1 MQPWAAWLASL
12 GFRLLNCKISRD
24 EDGTRRSTP
33 GVRDGPWGS
42 HTSPEP
48 LSQLHEREN
57 RASGR
62 LLTTII
68 TLIMATLCPRR
79 QQREEPDAGQER
91 PAKRERQDRKV
102 TGERPS
108 YQTDKTLL
116 KEPQLQLDPEHV
128 PNTNL
133 LGPKARMTPWSDG
146 HVPTCFTP
154 HSRWPLTPTS
164 SPSSNG
170 RPGFKE
176 PAPIKAPLT
185 QGRARVGPGLAPAGN
200 DKKTAALT
208 GEEGAAGGGVRSA
221 DRARPGTGR
230 GPGDMRGA
238 HICTRAGTRP

>member
-1 MQPWAAWLASL
+1 MTLISLSPPAGPQETRGRELRRTPCILFPCAVQPWAAWLASL

-48 LSQLHEREN
+48 LSQLHGQEN

-102 TGERPS
+102 KERPS

-154 HSRWPLTPTS
+154 HSRWPLTP
-164 SPSSNG
+164 PSSHP
-170 RPGFKE
+170 RPRHLRTAG
-176 PAPIKAPLT
+176 
-185 QGRARVGPGLAPAGN
+185 QGL
-200 DKKTAALT
+200 K
-208 GEEGAAGGGVRSA
+208 S
-221 DRARPGTGR
+221 RP
-230 GPGDMRGA
+230 P
-238 HICTRAGTRP
+238 

>member
-1 MQPWAAWLASL
+1 MFPHTCQTPAGKAGHDHRQKDHNHRAFGQPSSHSVPRQGPRRPEAESSDGPPASCSHVL
-12 GFRLLNCKISRD
+12 C
-24 EDGTRRSTP
+24 TP

-48 LSQLHEREN
+48 LSQLHGREN

-68 TLIMATLCPRR
+68 TLIMATLCPQR

-102 TGERPS
+102 KERPS

-154 HSRWPLTPTS
+154 HSRWPLTP
-164 SPSSNG
+164 PSSHP
-170 RPGFKE
+170 RPRHLRTAG
-176 PAPIKAPLT
+176 
-185 QGRARVGPGLAPAGN
+185 QGL
-200 DKKTAALT
+200 K
-208 GEEGAAGGGVRSA
+208 S
-221 DRARPGTGR
+221 RP
-230 GPGDMRGA
+230 P
-238 HICTRAGTRP
+238 